1 MIIVTKFMVTFY
13 FYYGYSILSKLES
26 QEFSRAINPENR
38 CTAKLS
44 RNDALKVSLQLHEST
59 STSYRLGTNPVLQL
73 VVMLVTFFGSCCKI
87 KDFRNRK
94 SAFQTLIPSEKW
106 FNVRAVFCSLS
117 RLSCYPKFPDALP
130 FLFCDMRN

>member
-13 FYYGYSILSKLES
+13 FYYRYSILSQLES
-26 QEFSRAINPENR
+26 QEFNRAINPENR

-44 RNDALKVSLQLHEST
+44 RNDALKVSLQLRESP
-59 STSYRLGTNPVLQL
+59 STSYGLGTNPVLQL

-87 KDFRNRK
+87 KDFRNRE

-106 FNVRAVFCSLS
+106 FNVRAIFCSLRQTQLLPKVS
-117 RLSCYPKFPDALP
+117 RCFIISLL
-130 FLFCDMRN
+130 